1 MSNYIKPILIIVG
14 PTGIGKSDFS
24 ISIAKDINAEIINAD
39 SRLVYKHFNI
49 GTAKPNTTQLKT
61 VKHHLIDILEPE
73 ENFNISQFLD
83 LVKEKTEE
91 ILLRQKIPIIVGGSG
106 QYIKAILDDW
116 TISKVPPNTALRQE
130 LEEKIKLNG
139 AEFAYKLLQEIAPI
153 RAKQIDPSNHRRII
167 RAIEISEA
175 GQSNSTP
182 FPLFKSYSKI
192 TIGLTLDRKTL
203 YSRIDNRVDKMIEA
217 GWIDEIKYLIKNKIQ
232 DDQSAMSSVGYK
244 ELYEYLTEDKESLED
259 VIQKIKFKTHKLVRT
274 QYNWFKLSDKKIKW
288 FESTQNGLL
297 QAKNFVISQ
306 IN

>member
-1 MSNYIKPILIIVG
+1 MSNYAKPILIVVG

-49 GTAKPNTTQLKT
+49 GTAKPNATQLKT
-61 VKHHLIDILEPE
+61 TKHHLIDILKPQ

-91 ILLRQKIPIIVGGSG
+91 ILSRKKIPIIVGGSG

-116 TISKVPPNTALRQE
+116 TISKVPPNKLLREE
-130 LEEKIKLNG
+130 LEEKIKLFG
-139 AEFAYKLLQEIAPI
+139 PEFAYKFLKKIDPL

-167 RAIEISEA
+167 RAIEIHES
-175 GQSNSTP
+175 GQSDSTS

-192 TIGLTLDRKTL
+192 TIGLTLERKLL

-217 GWIDEIKYLIKNKIQ
+217 GWIDEIKYLIKNNIQ
-232 DDQSAMSSVGYK
+232 DQQSAMSSVGYK
-244 ELYEYLTEDKESLED
+244 ELYEYLTEGKESLAD

-274 QYNWFKLSDKKIKW
+274 QYNWFKLSDKNIKW
-288 FESTQNGLL
+288 FESTEKGLV
-297 QAKNFVISQ
+297 QAKNFVISK

>member
-91 ILLRQKIPIIVGGSG
+91 ILSRQKIPIIVGGSG

-116 TISKVPPNTALRQE
+116 TIIKVPPNKTLRQD

-175 GQSNSTP
+175 GQSNSTSS
-182 FPLFKSYSKI
+182 PLFKKA
-192 TIGLTLDRKTL
+192 TINL
-203 YSRIDNRVDKMIEA
+203 
-217 GWIDEIKYLIKNKIQ
+217 
-232 DDQSAMSSVGYK
+232 
-244 ELYEYLTEDKESLED
+244 
-259 VIQKIKFKTHKLVRT
+259 
-274 QYNWFKLSDKKIKW
+274 
-288 FESTQNGLL
+288 
-297 QAKNFVISQ
+297 
-306 IN
+306 